1 MELNSQGTLSSLELS
16 EVGITDGL
24 VQWYPLN
31 GDANDYSGSGNHGTV
46 YGPIVTSGL
55 NGKLQYSFDG
65 SDDYILMNN
74 SITPTLSYTVILWAK
89 PNVQLIPVSG
99 SSGNRKTLIV
109 GPGPVWNPGIWTTS
123 DIIRPHCDTQ
133 YRDFSIS
140 WSDLTWKMTGQIF
153 NGTKCFLI
161 WNGEILDTG
170 TTTSYSPPEPST
182 LILGADSTSGSIY
195 NWNGNIQDVR
205 IYDRQLSQ
213 QEIKILYDLGLGSTK
228 MITTESNL
236 YISGILDEVTM

>member
-65 SDDYILMNN
+65 TDDYIHSQSCPLQ
-74 SITPTLSYTVILWAK
+74 SLT
-89 PNVQLIPVSG
+89 G
-99 SSGNRKTLIV
+99 
-109 GPGPVWNPGIWTTS
+109 
-123 DIIRPHCDTQ
+123 
-133 YRDFSIS
+133 DFSITIWIYCTNVTTDAS
-140 WSDLTWKMTGQIF
+140 WQRRICFMNDSSSSKFDLSMYEQGGITINI
-153 NGTKCFLI
+153 NGDPYRTPETSLINQWHFINFTKESTTYKI
-161 WNGEILDTG
+161 YIDGEDQTLSNSGINLNSVYSG
-170 TTTSYSPPEPST
+170 LVIGIQYSSYFR
-182 LILGADSTSGSIY
+182 AAFQ
-195 NWNGNIQDVR
+195 GNIQDVR
-205 IYDRQLSQ
+205 IYDRQLTQ